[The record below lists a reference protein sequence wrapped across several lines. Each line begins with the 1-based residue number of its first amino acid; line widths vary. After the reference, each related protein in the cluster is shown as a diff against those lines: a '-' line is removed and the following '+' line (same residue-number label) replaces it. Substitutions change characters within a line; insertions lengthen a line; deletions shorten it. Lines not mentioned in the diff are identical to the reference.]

1 MNFKDRGVNY
11 RYTESCMLSDSLRR
25 ENKNNYILL
34 IKIVFNNRFA
44 DCETFDKKL
53 EEFFGVKNYN
63 KKFNEMIEGIKRDH
77 NADKGRILKEIKTYQ
92 FTKKMNIEPAKTQLE
107 EKLKSYPEFAYN
119 ITATKKV
126 ETSNT
131 KKFEKMNEQLHEDVK
146 IILNSDKSIEELQD
160 SKEIITKDLIQKIR
174 THAREFSDEELVNIL
189 IKNRNV
195 EKISEEELD
204 QYIEVLQY
212 FINNIKL
219 NISKLFDVEFD
230 EEKMRKF
237 YVVGEENLNKNITDY
252 SNKLFFWKL
261 QKLQSILRFYEEMLD
276 IYCKFRETL
285 CVEDITPKLNF
296 QTRNYVKEDTPFIYE
311 HYQNL
316 QLIKKVYTSIDKL
329 NVNDD
334 KLKSLKDEYHNT
346 LVLRNNK

>member
-1 MNFKDRGVNY
+1 MDFKDKGNNY
-11 RYTESCMLSDSLRR
+11 RYLASCMLSDSIRR
-25 ENKNNYILL
+25 ENKKNYILL
-34 IKIVFNNRFA
+34 IKTVFNNRFA

-63 KKFNEMIEGIKRDH
+63 KKFNEMIEDIKREH

-92 FTKKMNIEPAKTQLE
+92 FTKKMNIEPAKTELE

-146 IILNSDKSIEELQD
+146 VVLNSDKSIRELQD
-160 SKEIITKDLIQKIR
+160 SKEIITKDLMHKIR
-174 THAREFSDEELVNIL
+174 THAREFSDKEIVNIL

-237 YVVGEENLNKNITDY
+237 YVVGEENLDKSITNY

-261 QKLQSILRFYEEMLD
+261 QKLQSILRFYEEILNV
-276 IYCKFRETL
+276 YCKFKETL
-285 CVEDITPKLNF
+285 NVEDIKSKLNL
-296 QTRNYVKEDTPFIYE
+296 QTRDYIKNDSPFVYE
-311 HYQNL
+311 YYKNL
-316 QLIKKVYTSIDKL
+316 QLISKVYKSIDKL
-329 NVNDD
+329 NINDD
-334 KLKSLKDEYHNT
+334 KMKSLKDEYHNT
-346 LVLRNNK
+346 LILRNN